1 MTPHYD
7 TPDESELNMAT
18 ATAETAVQNV
28 ISKVVTWGKRFGFL
42 ALIAFVLLSLAK
54 VFGLNVWPVQTM
66 GPQEFGVFVAGTAYA
81 LSR

>member
-1 MTPHYD
+1 
-7 TPDESELNMAT
+7 MAT

-28 ISKVVTWGKRFGFL
+28 ISKVVTWGKRLGFL

>member
-1 MTPHYD
+1 
-7 TPDESELNMAT
+7 MAT

-28 ISKVVTWGKRFGFL
+28 ISKAVTWGKRFGFL
-42 ALIAFVLLSLAK
+42 ALVVFILLSLAK
-54 VFGLNVWPVQTM
+54 VLGLNVWPVQTM

>member
-1 MTPHYD
+1 
-7 TPDESELNMAT
+7 MAT

-28 ISKVVTWGKRFGFL
+28 ISKVVTWGKRLGFL

-54 VFGLNVWPVQTM
+54 VFGLNVWSVQSM

>member
-1 MTPHYD
+1 
-7 TPDESELNMAT
+7 MAT

-28 ISKVVTWGKRFGFL
+28 ISKVVTWGKRLGFL

-66 GPQEFGVFVAGTAYA
+66 GPQEFGVFVAGVAYA

>member
-1 MTPHYD
+1 
-7 TPDESELNMAT
+7 MAT

-28 ISKVVTWGKRFGFL
+28 ISKVVTWGKRLGFL
-42 ALIAFVLLSLAK
+42 ALIVFILISLAK

-66 GPQEFGVFVAGTAYA
+66 GPQEFGVFVAGVAYA

>member
-1 MTPHYD
+1 
-7 TPDESELNMAT
+7 MAT

-28 ISKVVTWGKRFGFL
+28 ISKVITWGKRLGFL

-54 VFGLNVWPVQTM
+54 LFGFNVWPIQSM
-66 GPQEFGVFVAGTAYA
+66 GPQEFGVFVAGVAYA

>member
-1 MTPHYD
+1 
-7 TPDESELNMAT
+7 MAT

-28 ISKVVTWGKRFGFL
+28 ISKVVTWGKRLGFL

-54 VFGLNVWPVQTM
+54 VFGLNVWPVQAM
-66 GPQEFGVFVAGTAYA
+66 GPQEFGVFVAGVAYA